1 MPNMFTSQDFI
12 YQLNLHYTLSEL
24 ILTAEDFLTV
34 IKTNSRILM
43 YMHLLNYREENFFSC
58 QTNYDLVDR
67 SLDSLE
73 FPT

>member
-1 MPNMFTSQDFI
+1 MFTSQDFI

>member
-34 IKTNSRILM
+34 MKNKFSNSYPNVHAFIVL
-43 YMHLLNYREENFFSC
+43 
-58 QTNYDLVDR
+58 
-67 SLDSLE
+67 
-73 FPT
+73 

>member
-34 IKTNSRILM
+34 IKTNSPILM
-43 YMHLLNYREENFFSC
+43 YMHLLYYREQNF
-58 QTNYDLVDR
+58 DLVDR

>member
-34 IKTNSRILM
+34 KKNK
-43 YMHLLNYREENFFSC
+43 FSYP
-58 QTNYDLVDR
+58 NVHAFIEL
-67 SLDSLE
+67 
-73 FPT
+73 

>member
-24 ILTAEDFLTV
+24 ILTEEDFLTV
-34 IKTNSRILM
+34 MKNYPILM
-43 YMHLLNYREENFFSC
+43 YMHLLNYREENFFSY
-58 QTNYDLVDR
+58 QTIYDLVDR

>member
-34 IKTNSRILM
+34 IKTNSPILM
-43 YMHLLNYREENFFSC
+43 YMHLLNYREENFFSY
-58 QTNYDLVDR
+58 QTIYDLVDR